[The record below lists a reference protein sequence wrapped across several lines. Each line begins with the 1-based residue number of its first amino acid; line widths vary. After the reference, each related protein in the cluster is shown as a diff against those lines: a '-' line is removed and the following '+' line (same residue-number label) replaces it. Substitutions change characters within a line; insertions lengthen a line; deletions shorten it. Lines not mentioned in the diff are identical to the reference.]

1 LSRYRQLFFFI
12 LVLCAVSGW
21 IVATKE
27 MRRGLDLAGGMRV
40 VYEARP
46 GPGQEFNNQTLQT
59 VARILERRVNA
70 TGVVEPVVQPKPP
83 RQVIV
88 EIPDVKNKEELAARL
103 SRPTKLEF
111 RYFKNIQSDRNPGA
125 PIRMQ
130 IDREN
135 GNEKIVFY
143 DPEGKEVPHSKIL
156 ADSELILTG
165 ADLKDNARGDISG
178 MRSVVRIEFKP
189 EGKEKFAE
197 FTRRHVGDY
206 LAIVLN
212 DQILSVPVINEAIL
226 GGKAEISGNFTP
238 EEAQNLANDLNA
250 GALPVPLEI
259 VEQNIVE
266 ASLGAQYVSQSV
278 KAGVY
283 GLVLV
288 VLFMIGYY
296 WLPGVIATIAL
307 AMYALFTFA
316 ILKWMG
322 VTMTLPGL
330 AAFILSVGMAVDANI
345 LIFERLKEELRASKT
360 LHSAIDAGFN
370 RAWTAI
376 LDSNVCT
383 LITCLVL
390 IALSSGPVV
399 GFAKTLAIG
408 VLVSMFTA
416 ITVSRTLLHLVS
428 SFGFAQNARLYGLGR
443 QWMQPAGGK
452 GFDIIGKR
460 AAWFTFSGIIIAIGL
475 VLLFMPGGGLRKGI
489 EFTGGNMIQA
499 SLPTSVTAPQIRSAL
514 KDFSPR
520 VQLSREA
527 GTNRT
532 TAYIRT
538 KELKPE
544 ELDRLRETLKARFR
558 DAQVVSISKVGASIS
573 REITEKAILS
583 VVLAGIAICIYLS
596 IRFAQHGF
604 VEGFKYGA
612 CALLALA
619 HDVLVVLG
627 ASALFGRLFGW
638 EIDGAYVTAV
648 LTMIGYSVHDT
659 IVVFDRVR
667 ENQKLRLKGE
677 TFEQMVNRSIL
688 QTFARS
694 INTSLTVVLVLV
706 TLLMFGGSVLHHFNS
721 VLLVGIVIGT
731 YSSIFTASPLLVL
744 WERQARK
751 ATGQLTPAEMKPLV
765 EKPSREALQTV
776 GASSDGGREAADEDT
791 EESRPVAGAAPKAR
805 PRAQQAKRR
814 KRRF

>member
-1 LSRYRQLFFFI
+1 MSRYRQLFFFI
-12 LVLCAVSGW
+12 LVLCAVSAW

-40 VYEARP
+40 VYEAKP
-46 GPGQEFNNQTLQT
+46 APGQEFNNQTLQT
-59 VARILERRVNA
+59 VTRILERRVNA

-88 EIPDVKNKEELAARL
+88 EIPDVKDKEELATRL
-103 SRPTKLEF
+103 SRPTRLEF
-111 RYFKNIQSDRNPGA
+111 RYFRNIQSDRNPGA

-130 IDREN
+130 VDREN
-135 GNEKIVFY
+135 GDEKIVFY

-156 ADSELILTG
+156 ADSEVILTG

-189 EGKEKFAE
+189 EGAKKFAE

-278 KAGVY
+278 KAGLY

-288 VLFMIGYY
+288 VVFMLGYY
-296 WLPGVIATIAL
+296 WLPGLIATIAL
-307 AMYALFTFA
+307 GLYALFVFA

-330 AAFILSVGMAVDANI
+330 AGFILSVGMAVDANI
-345 LIFERLKEELRASKT
+345 LIFERLKEELRAGKT

-383 LITCLVL
+383 IITCLVL
-390 IALSSGPVV
+390 IALTSGPVV

-428 SFGFAQNARLYGLGR
+428 TFGFAQNARLYGLGR
-443 QWMQPAGGK
+443 QWMQPVGGR
-452 GFDIIGKR
+452 GIDIIGKR
-460 AAWFTFSGIIIAIGL
+460 PVWFTISGVIILAGL

-489 EFTGGNMIQA
+489 EFTGGHMIQV
-499 SLPTSVTAPQIRSAL
+499 SLPATVTAPQVRSAL
-514 KDFSPR
+514 SEFAPR

-527 GTNRT
+527 GTDRA

-538 KELKPE
+538 KELTPE
-544 ELDRLRETLKARFR
+544 QLDRMREILASRFK
-558 DAQVVSISKVGASIS
+558 DSEVQSISKVGASIS
-573 REITEKAILS
+573 REITEKAILA
-583 VVLAGIAICIYLS
+583 VVLACGAICIYLS
-596 IRFAQHGF
+596 VRFAQHGF

-612 CALLALA
+612 CALVALA

-648 LTMIGYSVHDT
+648 LTMVGYSVHDT

-667 ENQKLRLKGE
+667 ENQKNRLKGE

-694 INTSLTVVLVLV
+694 INTSLTVVLVLA
-706 TLLMFGGSVLHHFNS
+706 TLLLFGGSVLYHFNS

-731 YSSIFTASPLLVL
+731 YSSIFVASPVLVM

-751 ATGQLTPAEMKPLV
+751 SKGQLTAAEMKPLV

-776 GASSDGGREAADEDT
+776 GVSTDGEEGEEPEEEKVRPAAG
-791 EESRPVAGAAPKAR
+791 GAARSRAR
-805 PRAQQAKRR
+805 TQQTRRR

>member
-1 LSRYRQLFFFI
+1 MSRYRQLFFFI
-12 LVLCAVSGW
+12 LVLCAVSAW

-70 TGVVEPVVQPKPP
+70 SGVVEPVVQPKPP

-88 EIPDVKNKEELAARL
+88 EIPDVKNKEELATRL

-130 IDREN
+130 VDREN

-278 KAGVY
+278 KAGIY

-288 VLFMIGYY
+288 VIFMIGYY

-330 AAFILSVGMAVDANI
+330 AGFILSVGMAVDANI
-345 LIFERLKEELRASKT
+345 LIFERMKEELRAGKT

-383 LITCLVL
+383 IITCLVL
-390 IALSSGPVV
+390 IALTSGPVV

-416 ITVSRTLLHLVS
+416 ITVSRTLLHLVT

-443 QWMQPAGGK
+443 QWMQPVAGK
-452 GFDIIGKR
+452 GFDIIGRR
-460 AAWFTFSGIIIAIGL
+460 AIWFSMSGVIIATGL
-475 VLLFMPGGGLRKGI
+475 VLLFMPGGGLKKGI
-489 EFTGGNMIQA
+489 EFTGGNMIQV
-499 SLPTSVTAPQIRSAL
+499 SLPAGVTAPQVRGAL
-514 KDFSPR
+514 AEFSPR
-520 VQLSREA
+520 VQLSPEA

-538 KELKPE
+538 KELKPA
-544 ELDRLRETLKARFR
+544 ELDRLREIVTSRFKG
-558 DAQVVSISKVGASIS
+558 AEVVSTSKVGASIS
-573 REITEKAILS
+573 REITEKAILA
-583 VVLAGIAICIYLS
+583 VVLACGAICIYLS
-596 IRFAQHGF
+596 VRFAQHGF

-612 CALLALA
+612 CALAALV

-627 ASALFGRLFGW
+627 ASALFGKLFGW

-648 LTMIGYSVHDT
+648 LTMVGYSVHDT

-667 ENQKLRLKGE
+667 ENQKNRLKGE

-706 TLLMFGGSVLHHFNS
+706 TLLLFGGSVLHHFTS

-731 YSSIFTASPLLVL
+731 YSSIFNASPLLVL

-751 ATGQLTPAEMKPLV
+751 AKGQLTPAEMKPLV
-765 EKPSREALQTV
+765 ERPSREALEMV
-776 GASSDGGREAADEDT
+776 GASSDGDREEEEDV
-791 EESRPVAGAAPKAR
+791 EARPVAGGASKAK
-805 PRAQQAKRR
+805 PRTQQAKRR

>member
-12 LVLCAVSGW
+12 LVLCAVSAW

-70 TGVVEPVVQPKPP
+70 SGVVEPVVQPKPP

-88 EIPDVKNKEELAARL
+88 EIPDVKNKEELATRL

-130 IDREN
+130 VDREN

-226 GGKAEISGNFTP
+226 GGKAEITGNFTP
-238 EEAQNLANDLNA
+238 KEAQNLANDLNA

-278 KAGVY
+278 KAGIY

-288 VLFMIGYY
+288 VIFMIGYY

-330 AAFILSVGMAVDANI
+330 AGFILSVGMAVDANI
-345 LIFERLKEELRASKT
+345 LIFERMKEELRAGKT

-383 LITCLVL
+383 IITCLVL
-390 IALSSGPVV
+390 IALTSGPVV

-416 ITVSRTLLHLVS
+416 ITVSRTLLHLVT

-443 QWMQPAGGK
+443 QWMQPVGGK
-452 GFDIIGKR
+452 GFDIIGRR
-460 AAWFTFSGIIIAIGL
+460 AIWFSISGVIIATGL
-475 VLLFMPGGGLRKGI
+475 VLLFMPGGGLKKGI
-489 EFTGGNMIQA
+489 EFTGGNMIQV
-499 SLPTSVTAPQIRSAL
+499 SLPAGVTAPQVRSAL
-514 KDFSPR
+514 AEFSPR
-520 VQLSREA
+520 VQLSPEA

-538 KELKPE
+538 KELKPA
-544 ELDRLRETLKARFR
+544 ELDRLREIVTSRFKG
-558 DAQVVSISKVGASIS
+558 AEVVSTSKVGASIS
-573 REITEKAILS
+573 REITEKAILA
-583 VVLAGIAICIYLS
+583 VVLACVAICIYLS
-596 IRFAQHGF
+596 VRFAQHGF

-612 CALLALA
+612 CALAALV

-627 ASALFGRLFGW
+627 ASALFGKLFGW

-648 LTMIGYSVHDT
+648 LTMVGYSVHDT

-667 ENQKLRLKGE
+667 ENQKNRLKGE

-706 TLLMFGGSVLHHFNS
+706 TLLLFGGSVLHHFTA

-731 YSSIFTASPLLVL
+731 YSSIFNASPLLVL
-744 WERQARK
+744 WKRQARK
-751 ATGQLTPAEMKPLV
+751 AKGQLTPAEMKPLV
-765 EKPSREALQTV
+765 ERPSREALEMV
-776 GASSDGGREAADEDT
+776 GASSDGDREEEEDV
-791 EESRPVAGAAPKAR
+791 EARPVAGGVAKAK
-805 PRAQQAKRR
+805 PRTQQAKRR

>member
-12 LVLCAVSGW
+12 LVLCAVSAW

-70 TGVVEPVVQPKPP
+70 SGVVEPVVQPKPP

-88 EIPDVKNKEELAARL
+88 EIPDVKNKEELATRL

-130 IDREN
+130 VDREN

-278 KAGVY
+278 KAGIY

-288 VLFMIGYY
+288 VIFMIGYY

-330 AAFILSVGMAVDANI
+330 AGFILSVGMAVDANI
-345 LIFERLKEELRASKT
+345 LIFERMKEELRAGKT

-383 LITCLVL
+383 IITCLVL
-390 IALSSGPVV
+390 IALTSGPVV

-416 ITVSRTLLHLVS
+416 ITVSRTLLHLVT

-443 QWMQPAGGK
+443 QWMQPVGGR
-452 GFDIIGKR
+452 GFDIIGRR
-460 AAWFTFSGIIIAIGL
+460 AIWFSISGVIIATGL
-475 VLLFMPGGGLRKGI
+475 VLLFMPGGGLKKGI
-489 EFTGGNMIQA
+489 EFTGGNMIQV
-499 SLPTSVTAPQIRSAL
+499 SLPAGVTAPQVRSAL
-514 KDFSPR
+514 AEFSPR

-538 KELKPE
+538 KELKPA
-544 ELDRLRETLKARFR
+544 ELDRLREIVTSRFKG
-558 DAQVVSISKVGASIS
+558 AEVVSTSKVGASIS
-573 REITEKAILS
+573 REITEKAILA
-583 VVLAGIAICIYLS
+583 VVLACVAICIYLS
-596 IRFAQHGF
+596 VRFAQHGF

-612 CALLALA
+612 CALAALV

-627 ASALFGRLFGW
+627 ASALFGKLFGW

-648 LTMIGYSVHDT
+648 LTMVGFSVHDT

-667 ENQKLRLKGE
+667 ENQKNRLKGE

-706 TLLMFGGSVLHHFNS
+706 TLLLFGGSVLHHFTA

-731 YSSIFTASPLLVL
+731 YSSIFNASPLLVL

-751 ATGQLTPAEMKPLV
+751 AKGQLTPAEMKPLV
-765 EKPSREALQTV
+765 ERPSREALEMV
-776 GASSDGGREAADEDT
+776 GASSDGDREEEEDV
-791 EESRPVAGAAPKAR
+791 EARPVAGGAPKAK
-805 PRAQQAKRR
+805 PRTQQAKRR